1 MTLLSKREL
10 EIIGLAADGFA
21 DKEIAVRC
29 GITIATVGTYWS
41 RIRSKT
47 NALSRTHAV
56 CICLGVRPPIQSMP
70 AVSYHAVVRSRP
82 VTPGRR

>member
-1 MTLLSKREL
+1 MALLSKREL
-10 EIIGLAADGFA
+10 EIIDLAADGCA

-47 NALSRTHAV
+47 RALSRTHAV
-56 CICLGVRPPIQSMP
+56 CICLGVRPPTDSAP
-70 AVSYHAVVRSRP
+70 SHAAVTAGRP
-82 VTPGRR
+82 